1 MNNINNL
8 EFLINEELNKEIKLD
23 EFNNGFIIS
32 DYNLFPIALEASLKF
47 KEITY
52 SHIEAMNV
60 NSLKHGPLALVSEKN
75 FACIILGHNESATQE
90 ILARNG
96 KIININLNYDNIFNN
111 LLYIIYLQKYNYLL
125 SIKKGID
132 PDFPRNLAK
141 VVTV

>member
-1 MNNINNL
+1 M
-8 EFLINEELNKEIKLD
+8 
-23 EFNNGFIIS
+23 
-32 DYNLFPIALEASLKF
+32 EASLKF

-52 SHIEAMNV
+52 SHIEALSI

-75 FACIILGHNESATQE
+75 FINIILGKNESVTQE

-96 KIININLNYDNIFNN
+96 KVINIQIDYDNIFND
-111 LLYIIYLQKYNYLL
+111 LLYIIHLQRYNYLL
-125 SIKKGID
+125 SIHKGIN